1 MRSRTGI
8 VGTFGLALVLLAGAG
23 PVAHALTERATAEMK
38 ARDGRDL
45 GRIKLLE
52 TTAGLL
58 LHLRLRGLPPGPH
71 GFRIHEVGKCEG
83 DFESAGG
90 IHNPLSAK
98 HGFLNEGGAMAGDLP
113 NIHASATGEIEVEM
127 LAPFVTITK
136 DSEDTLF
143 DGDGAA
149 LIITERADDYR
160 TDPHGNAGARIACGV
175 IVRTK

>member
-1 MRSRTGI
+1 MRSSIGI
-8 VGTFGLALVLLAGAG
+8 LGTCGLTLTLLVGSAPGV
-23 PVAHALTERATAEMK
+23 HALTERAVAEMK
-38 ARDGRDL
+38 GRDGRDL

-58 LHLRLRGLPPGPH
+58 LQLRLKGLQPGPH
-71 GFRIHEVGKCEG
+71 GFHIHEVAKCEG

-90 IHNPLSAK
+90 IHNPLNAK
-98 HGFLNEGGAMAGDLP
+98 HGFLNEEGAMAGDLP
-113 NIHASATGEIEVEM
+113 NIHASATGDIEVEM

-149 LIITERADDYR
+149 LIIHEKADDYQ
-160 TDPHGNAGARIACGV
+160 TDPHGNAGPRIACGV